1 MSTRARYSLALCFA
15 LALPSCNRDARPT
28 EATTVAVENARLE
41 PYPRGRWR
49 LADPLKLDHVVLW
62 ASHILIRHGEAPMAD
77 PCFSFA
83 NWHSESTA
91 PRHARREALTIAREL
106 RERAARHPEQFAELA
121 AQHSED
127 AGTRSIGGSLGGVKI
142 SQLRFWPE
150 IVDGLAHLAP
160 GEVSEVI
167 ETEYG
172 FHIVQRQAVPREDT
186 VTGRRIVI
194 AHNEAGWLP
203 ILARG
208 EVPFRNRKD
217 ALALANDLYT
227 RASADPSSFEQLVE
241 KYSEH
246 RDAMRGGDLGT
257 WSNLEPN
264 GSPREVAVL
273 SRLAV
278 GQVAPPLDSPVGFEI
293 IQRVPNQ
300 QRQWYALEQV
310 VLPFNAL
317 APSGEPNSR
326 TSVLAQANDL
336 LAQIRRTPESFD
348 ALRGQH
354 CCTEPLHWLDGR
366 GSPPLTALLSKT
378 PVGSIADEPVQ
389 SEFNYVIARRIEPSP
404 TPTPIARYE
413 LPDPSQPDIEFFVRT
428 FDGPSVG
435 RVIRGILPDI
445 PSKLGLPAETALRLA
460 ALHTGDDFA
469 KLQDGTQKLEAYR
482 LLLQNVSRLL
492 GSEKFPEYQALM
504 NGHWEEF
511 IFDKG

>member
-1 MSTRARYSLALCFA
+1 
-15 LALPSCNRDARPT
+15 
-28 EATTVAVENARLE
+28 
-41 PYPRGRWR
+41 
-49 LADPLKLDHVVLW
+49 
-62 ASHILIRHGEAPMAD
+62 MAD

-91 PRHARREALTIAREL
+91 PRHARREALAIAREL

-127 AGTRSIGGSLGGVKI
+127 AGTRSIGGSLGGVKV

-172 FHIVQRQAVPREDT
+172 FHIVQRHAVPREDT

-208 EVPFRNRKD
+208 EVPFRNRED
-217 ALALANDLYT
+217 ALALANDLYA
-227 RASADPSSFEQLVE
+227 RANADPDSFEQLVDRH
-241 KYSEH
+241 SEH

-257 WSNLEPN
+257 WSTLEPS
-264 GSPREVAVL
+264 GSPREIAVL

-278 GQVAPPLDSPVGFEI
+278 GEVAPPLDSPVGFEI
-293 IQRVPNQ
+293 IQRVPN
-300 QRQWYALEQV
+300 RPRDSYALEQL

-317 APSGEPNSR
+317 APIGDPASKA
-326 TSVLAQANDL
+326 SVLAQANDL
-336 LAQIRRTPESFD
+336 LAQIQRAPETFD
-348 ALRGQH
+348 TLRGQR
-354 CCTEPLHWLDGR
+354 CCLEPLQWLDGR

-378 PVGSIADEPVQ
+378 SVGHLAQEPVQ
-389 SEFNYVIARRIEPSP
+389 SEFNYVIAKRVAPTATPSLP
-404 TPTPIARYE
+404 ASYE

-428 FDGPSVG
+428 FDGPSVA
-435 RVIRGILPDI
+435 RVIRGLLPDI
-445 PSKLGLPAETALRLA
+445 PDKPGLPAEAAQRLR
-460 ALHTGDDFA
+460 ALHSGDDFA
-469 KLQDGTQKLEAYR
+469 KLQEASQKLEAYR

-492 GSEKFPEYQALM
+492 GSDKFPEYQALM
-504 NGHWEEF
+504 NSHWEEF
-511 IFDKG
+511 IFEKG